1 MSHIISNQISIVP
14 KSNIEVLNQEID
26 DDEGLYRIRA
36 GNRVHYVTIP
46 GPGSPNP
53 IFEQDTLCR
62 PHLLVPA
69 LPPFP
74 DADWTKMRLSR
85 AQDGSVQSDISFEPL
100 DKIECTWHPRQIN
113 ILSLKRIK
121 YHKQRIREV
130 EYEGKTA
137 ISKIAILEWLI
148 PQIEHETRMYEALTR
163 LQSPDEDRMT
173 PEVLGHLFEG
183 GRNIGFLLE
192 KIEGEYATLADLP
205 KCEAALRRLHEL
217 GFVHGDANRYN
228 FIVEQ
233 STGNVKMID
242 FEHAEQYDEKKAKAE
257 LEELAAELTDDS
269 GRGAPVTFMY
279 R

>member
-1 MSHIISNQISIVP
+1 MSDIISNQIGIVP

-46 GPGSPNP
+46 GPGSPNA

-62 PHLLVPA
+62 PYLLVPA

-74 DADWTKMRLSR
+74 DTDWTKMRLSR
-85 AQDGSVQSDISFEPL
+85 ALDGSIQSDISFEPL
-100 DKIECTWHPRQIN
+100 DKIECTWHPRQID

-192 KIEGEYATLADLP
+192 KIEGECAKLADLP

-257 LEELAAELTDDS
+257 LGELAAELTDDS
-269 GRGAPVTFMY
+269 GRGAPVTFVY

>member
-1 MSHIISNQISIVP
+1 MSDIISKQINIVP

-26 DDEGLYRIRA
+26 DDEGQYRIRA

-46 GPGSPNP
+46 GHGSPNP
-53 IFEQDTLCR
+53 IFKEDTLCR
-62 PHLLVPA
+62 PYLLVPE

-74 DADWTKMRLSR
+74 DTNWTKMRLSP
-85 AQDGSVQSDISFEPL
+85 AEDGSVQSNISFEPL
-100 DKIECTWHPRQIN
+100 DKIKCTWHPRHID

-148 PQIEHETRMYEALTR
+148 PQLEHETKMYEALTR
-163 LQSPDEDRMT
+163 LQSPDEDSMT

-205 KCEAALRRLHEL
+205 KCEAALRRLHKL

-228 FIVEQ
+228 FIVERP
-233 STGNVKMID
+233 TGNVKMID
-242 FEHAEQYDEKKAKAE
+242 FEHAKQYDEKKAKTE
-257 LEELAAELTDDS
+257 IEKLASELTDDS
-269 GRGAPVTFMY
+269 GRGAPVTFVY

>member
-1 MSHIISNQISIVP
+1 MTKDFIAFGP
-14 KSNIEVLNQEID
+14 
-26 DDEGLYRIRA
+26 A
-36 GNRVHYVTIP
+36 P
-46 GPGSPNP
+46 GPY
-53 IFEQDTLCR
+53 
-62 PHLLVPA
+62 LLVPE

-74 DADWTKMRLSR
+74 DTDWTKMRLTR

-100 DKIECTWHPRQIN
+100 DKIECTWHPRHID

-163 LQSPDEDRMT
+163 LQSPDENKMT

-183 GRNIGFLLE
+183 GCTSW
-192 KIEGEYATLADLP
+192 K
-205 KCEAALRRLHEL
+205 
-217 GFVHGDANRYN
+217 FVHGDANRYN

-242 FEHAEQYDEKKAKAE
+242 FEHAEQYDERKAKAE
-257 LEELAAELTDDS
+257 IEELAAELTDDS
-269 GRGAPVTFMY
+269 GRGAPVTFVY